1 MKEAGAL
8 AHAVR
13 VRRAWVC
20 GDGGHVCGGLGLD
33 AVQAVAYAHPE
44 DVHAV
49 EEAHLGD
56 GAGIDAWPRQRG
68 GDGAEV
74 DSAPFL
80 RSRRKRPAGGDTSVG
95 LWGRARAVWWLP
107 VPRELR
113 RVLASVLLWRA
124 ARPLL
129 VDPAAG
135 VSASRQGRVRVYAVE
150 CSSKLAAVRS
160 AAAQRALATPADQPS
175 RCGCT
180 RGGID

>member
-1 MKEAGAL
+1 MAL
-8 AHAVR
+8 RSIAPHSF
-13 VRRAWVC
+13 
-20 GDGGHVCGGLGLD
+20 G
-33 AVQAVAYAHPE
+33 
-44 DVHAV
+44 
-49 EEAHLGD
+49 
-56 GAGIDAWPRQRG
+56 RG
-68 GDGAEV
+68 G
-74 DSAPFL
+74 
-80 RSRRKRPAGGDTSVG
+80 SVQPEATRA
-95 LWGRARAVWWLP
+95 LVGRARAVWWLP

-150 CSSKLAAVRS
+150 CSSELAAVRS